1 LHRNDGAAQDDA
13 VEGVLAGLALVV
25 LIGALVGNLYA
36 SKRRAGPRVSVYDTI
51 RRRLEA
57 ERARRS
63 PEK

>member
-1 LHRNDGAAQDDA
+1 

-25 LIGALVGNLYA
+25 LISALVGNLYA